1 MFMVYI
7 IINSMIFT
15 IAIVYCYFSYGRYL
29 QYHYHLFISL
39 SFISRLLF
47 DYYYFCI
54 FFTYLLSI
62 LLFSLFIINIIITT
76 SICTLD
82 DIVNLFVSFLRVHYL
97 FTIFFSLLFEHYFL
111 SLFSISGVLL
121 LFEGLE

>member
-1 MFMVYI
+1 MVYI
-7 IINSMIFT
+7 IIISMIFT
-15 IAIVYCYFSYGRYL
+15 IAIVYCYFPYGRYL

-54 FFTYLLSI
+54 FFYLLV
-62 LLFSLFIINIIITT
+62 INIIVFI
-76 SICTLD
+76 IYHQYHHYYFYMYID
-82 DIVNLFVSFLRVHYL
+82 DIVNLFVSFLTVHYL

>member
-7 IINSMIFT
+7 IIISMIFT
-15 IAIVYCYFSYGRYL
+15 IAIVYCYFPYGRYL